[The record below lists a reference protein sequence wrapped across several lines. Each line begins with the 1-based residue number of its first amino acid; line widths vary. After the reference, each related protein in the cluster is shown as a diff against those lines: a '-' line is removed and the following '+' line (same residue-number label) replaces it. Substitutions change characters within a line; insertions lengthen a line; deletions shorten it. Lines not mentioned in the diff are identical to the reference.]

1 MNYWERAALLREIAI
16 QEGAG
21 YTAAQMLRLYD
32 EALEDIETEIKKI
45 QTNFQR
51 RYGIDNKTASYFLT
65 AAQEEENLKTLV
77 KLLDEAP
84 DAKAR
89 EDILEYIH
97 RDGLSVRAY
106 AARTERYKALEKAIY
121 TRIKKLV
128 IPSVSLLSERLQRTY
143 KESYYGAIDDTAKGL
158 NIGINFAMIN
168 DRAVKEATEA
178 KWHGSRFS
186 ERIWKNTDRL
196 AERAQ
201 DLVVKSIISGESW
214 TKTTAKLAA
223 EFEVEKFN
231 AATLVHTEAAHIH
244 AQADLKA
251 YADLDVEEYKY
262 LATLDDRTCERC
274 QALDGMVFKVSDARA
289 GENFPTLHPRCR
301 CTTTMNMEYK
311 SRRARNPLTEKT
323 ELING
328 NMTYAEWKESLS
340 PEQKAAL
347 ELSQKKNSRK
357 TADKLQHKQYMDVL
371 GTKNVPRAFDKFQ
384 DLKYNKSEDYANLK
398 KSYSTIR
405 EIDKKPWS
413 DEFKEKAKQ
422 SYYNFKNENI
432 EMSSHAISRF
442 LSRKDGTNG
451 ISYTFEDIVNQC
463 KLSANYVQADG
474 RLVKYYNQVAIIY
487 NEKNDTIVSIV
498 NRRNPKTDWRNK
510 K

>member
-84 DAKAR
+84 NAKAR
-89 EDILEYIH
+89 EGILEYIH

-143 KESYYGAIDDTAKGL
+143 KESYYGALDDTAKGL

-251 YADLDVEEYKY
+251 YADLNVEEYKY

-311 SRRARNPLTEKT
+311 SRRARNPLTGKS

-384 DLKYNKSEDYANLK
+384 DLKYNDREKWQEIKSLYKGIN
-398 KSYSTIR
+398 
-405 EIDKKPWS
+405 
-413 DEFKEKAKQ
+413 
-422 SYYNFKNENI
+422 
-432 EMSSHAISRF
+432 
-442 LSRKDGTNG
+442 DGTVIQNAGGQYVKIVSHTTLTYKPNAITQRENG
-451 ISYTFEDIVNQC
+451 KGGIDRNYYDENGLQYKQISNNGHGHKKEEVFGEHGEHVHDYIYN
-463 KLSANYVQADG
+463 ADG
-474 RLVKYYNQVAIIY
+474 SLNSRQARELKDSERKENGDIL
-487 NEKNDTIVSIV
+487 
-498 NRRNPKTDWRNK
+498 
-510 K
+510 